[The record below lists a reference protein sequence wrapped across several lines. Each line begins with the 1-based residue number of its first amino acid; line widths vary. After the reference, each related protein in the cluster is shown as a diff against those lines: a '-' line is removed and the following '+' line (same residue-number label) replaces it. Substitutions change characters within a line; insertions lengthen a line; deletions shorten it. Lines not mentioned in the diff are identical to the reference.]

1 MKRKAIYPGT
11 FDPITNGHLDIIT
24 RAARIFEQIIL
35 AIADNPKK
43 NTMFS
48 LQEREHLAQE
58 TVKHLPNISVI
69 KYSNLLV
76 NFAKEQK
83 VHILIRGLRTVSD
96 LEYEKKIAAINHLLA
111 PDIESVFFMT
121 TTQYTYL
128 SSSLIKEVAQHGANV
143 QKLLPTPVY
152 QAFKLRFLMNTDC

>member
-1 MKRKAIYPGT
+1 MRKKAIYPGT
-11 FDPITNGHLDIIT
+11 FDPITNGHLDIVT

-35 AIADNPKK
+35 AISANPRKK
-43 NTMFS
+43 TMFS
-48 LQEREHLAQE
+48 VIERERLAQE

-83 VHILIRGLRTVSD
+83 ARILIRGLRTTSD
-96 LEYEKKIAAINHLLA
+96 LEYERQIASMNHYLS
-111 PDIESVFFMT
+111 PDLESVFFMT

-128 SSSLIKEVAQHGANV
+128 SSSLIKEVAQHGGDV
-143 QKLLPTPVY
+143 QKLLPMPAY
-152 QAFKLRFLMNTDC
+152 QALKLRLDMTINC

>member
-1 MKRKAIYPGT
+1 MRQKAIYPGT
-11 FDPITNGHLDIIT
+11 FDPITNGHLDIVT
-24 RAARIFEQIIL
+24 RAARIFEKIIL

-43 NTMFS
+43 KTMFS
-48 LQEREHLAQE
+48 LQERESLAQE

-83 VHILIRGLRTVSD
+83 IQIIIRGLRTISD
-96 LEYEKKIAAINHLLA
+96 LEYERKIAAINHLLA

-121 TTQYTYL
+121 TTEHAYL
-128 SSSLIKEVAQHGANV
+128 SSSLIKEVAQHGADV
-143 QKLLPTPVY
+143 QKLLPMPVH
-152 QAFKLRFLMNTDC
+152 QALKLRLCMNIDC